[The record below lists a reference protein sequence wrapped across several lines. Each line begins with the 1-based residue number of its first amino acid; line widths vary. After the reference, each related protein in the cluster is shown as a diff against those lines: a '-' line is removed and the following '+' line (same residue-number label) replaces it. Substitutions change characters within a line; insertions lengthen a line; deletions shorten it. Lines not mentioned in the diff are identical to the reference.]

1 MAAPTGTYS
10 RYTAIGIRED
20 LSDIIYNISPVDTP
34 FMSNIGRETAD
45 NTLFEWQT
53 DDLAAASD
61 ASAAVEGGDAPQG
74 SSTPTVRLAN
84 YTQINTKD
92 VTISGTLERVKKAG
106 RKSELAYQIAKR
118 SKELKRDMEYS
129 MLRNQL
135 PVAGDTSTTAR
146 RTGGLPVYL
155 QTNTSRST
163 GATPGVD
170 PVFTGSLPTTAAVDG
185 TQRAISETFLR
196 DVVQQVWTEGGAIK
210 MLMVGPK
217 NKVACSAFAGIA
229 GIRHN
234 VNTAKQ
240 AAIIGAA
247 DVYVTDFGNL
257 TIVPNRFQRERDA
270 FLIDPEY
277 VSVAWL
283 RPMTQF
289 PLAKTGDAE
298 KRQLLGEWG
307 LKVKQ
312 EKALGVI
319 ADLTD

>member
-20 LSDIIYNISPVDTP
+20 LSDIIYNISPVETP
-34 FMSNIGRETAD
+34 FISNIGRDKAD

-61 ASAAVEGGDAPQG
+61 SSAAVEGGDAPQL
-74 SSTPTVRLAN
+74 SAAPTVRLAN

-92 VTISGTLERVKKAG
+92 VTISGTLEKVNKAG
-106 RKSELAYQIAKR
+106 RKSEMAYQIAKR

-129 MLRNQL
+129 ALRNQL
-135 PVAGDTSTTAR
+135 PVAGNTSTTPR

-155 QTNTSRST
+155 QTNVNRA
-163 GATPGVD
+163 GDGGN
-170 PVFTGSLPTTAAVDG
+170 PVFTGSLPTTAAGDG
-185 TQRAISETFLR
+185 TQRAISEAFLK
-196 DVVQQVWTEGGAIK
+196 DVAQQVWTEGGTLK

-229 GIRHN
+229 DIRHN
-234 VNTAKQ
+234 VNSAKQ

-247 DVYVTDFGNL
+247 DVYVSDFGNIS
-257 TIVPNRFQRERDA
+257 IVPNRFQRERDA
-270 FLIDPEY
+270 FLIDTEY
-277 VSVAWL
+277 VSIAWL